1 MRVLLA
7 TDGSEHARAATEW
20 LTRFPLPETTAVL
33 VLAAVAFPPSR
44 LDIPPVRA
52 FTQALTDAA
61 HRSMTDAR
69 DLIAGR
75 GLAVTGRV
83 VEGDPRQHIVATAE
97 AWPADLVVMGA
108 RGLGAFKGFLLGSVS
123 TGVIHHAPCS
133 VLVVKGRRRAPR
145 TIVLAVDGSV
155 DSLAAA
161 RFLAALPLD
170 RGSTVR
176 LVGVVEPYR
185 CPPGPGEALSA
196 YLLAEL
202 DEVIEGRKTELAGI
216 LARVEE
222 DFRGT
227 AATVERSV
235 LFGPASDELIAAA
248 GEPDVD
254 LMVVGAR
261 GLGPVA
267 RLLLGSV
274 SERVFHH
281 AGCPV
286 LVVKR
291 PRR

>member
-7 TDGSEHARAATEW
+7 TDGSEDARAATEW
-20 LTRFPLPETTAVL
+20 LTRFPLPATTEVL

-44 LDIPPVRA
+44 LDIPPVRT
-52 FTQALTDAA
+52 FTRALIDSA
-61 HRSMTDAR
+61 HGSMRDAR
-69 DLIAGR
+69 DVLASHGM
-75 GLAVTGRV
+75 AVTGRV
-83 VEGDPRQHIVATAE
+83 VEGDPRQHIAAAAE
-97 AWPADLVVMGA
+97 DWPADLVVMGA
-108 RGLGAFKGFLLGSVS
+108 RGLGPFKGFLLGSVS
-123 TGVIHHAPCS
+123 TAVIHHAPCS

-185 CPPGPGEALSA
+185 YPPVAGEALST
-196 YLLAEL
+196 YWLKEL
-202 DEVIEGRKTELAGI
+202 DEVIEERKTELDGI
-216 LARVEE
+216 LARVAE
-222 DFRGT
+222 DFRGRV
-227 AATVERSV
+227 ATVERSV
-235 LFGPASDELIAAA
+235 HFGPASDELIAAA